1 MHNKL
6 YYDLLEVIEEQD
18 ETIHKQ
24 NKLIVELTNENLE
37 KENMINTLMQQEEY
51 LY

>member
-1 MHNKL
+1 MYSKL

-18 ETIHKQ
+18 KTIHKQ
-24 NKLIVELTNENLE
+24 NELIAELTNEALE
-37 KENMINTLMQQEEY
+37 KENMINTLMQQEQC